1 MRPLLTLLVAS
12 ALSLPAQVTVLS
24 HATIIDG
31 TGNPPIRDGAIVM
44 ENGHIAAMGP
54 ASKLHAPAGA
64 QVIDL
69 SGKTII
75 PGIFN
80 LHSHIDENTPAK
92 LSMYAHYGIT
102 STIGMGGDGDE
113 VLKIRRAQ
121 RHGDLQGARLY
132 TVLSRFEFEKDAK
145 TPEEARAKV
154 DELYR
159 RGADAVKLVVDD
171 RRHTIAK
178 LKPEIQLAII
188 DQTHKH
194 GLKAM
199 AHMYYYDDAKFLMDH
214 GVEIFAHEV
223 RDREVDDAFINEMK
237 AKNVTV
243 TPTLVR
249 EISSYI
255 YADSP
260 AWLDDPFLLKWMPAA
275 RVQEGK
281 TKYKDLDTKD
291 PEMAINRRE
300 FEIASKNLKKM
311 SAAGVRIG
319 FGTDTGH
326 GNPRYEG
333 FFEHLEMQL
342 MVEPGGMTPMQVIQA
357 YSKTNSE
364 AFGVDKEYGTLAKG
378 KAADLVV
385 LDKSPLDSIL
395 NTRSINTVYLAGKK
409 YE

>member
-12 ALSLPAQVTVLS
+12 ALTLPAQVTVLS

-44 ENGHIAAMGP
+44 DNGHIAAMGP
-54 ASKLHAPAGA
+54 ASKLHTPAGA

-92 LSMYAHYGIT
+92 LRMYAHYGVT

-214 GVEIFAHEV
+214 GLEIFAHEV
-223 RDREVDDAFINEMK
+223 RDREVDDAFMNEMK

-281 TKYKDLDTKD
+281 TKYKDIDTKD

-342 MVEPGGMTPMQVIQA
+342 MVESGGMTPMQVIQA

-364 AFGVDKEYGTLAKG
+364 ALGVDKEYGTLAKG
-378 KAADLVV
+378 KAADLLV
-385 LDKSPLDSIL
+385 LDKSPLDNIL